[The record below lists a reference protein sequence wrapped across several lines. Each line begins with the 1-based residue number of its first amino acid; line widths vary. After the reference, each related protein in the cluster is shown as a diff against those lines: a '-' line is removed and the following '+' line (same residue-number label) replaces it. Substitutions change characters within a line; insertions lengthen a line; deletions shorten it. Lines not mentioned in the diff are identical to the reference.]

1 MSNRGTFE
9 QLSSFFSLASLSGKT
24 NLTNPICLPL
34 RYRLETVWR
43 WAQERILSNP
53 ASLVKLRCACF
64 YFRFQCCVPASPY
77 PTVSTNSSQSF
88 AHYHVGFS
96 RLWRWAQARILPEP
110 STLVKSACAY
120 FHYRSQLGVTALSV
134 TFVSNHTNACPL
146 ANSTCINLGA
156 RHRRGFYQS
165 HPHLSNPFV
174 LIFTIVPN
182 SALPLGQSPLGQ
194 PAHTGLSP
202 TPCSL
207 Y

>member
-1 MSNRGTFE
+1 MSNCVAFVFTFV
-9 QLSSFFSLASLSGKT
+9 FSAA
-24 NLTNPICLPL
+24 LPPHF
-34 RYRLETVWR
+34 
-43 WAQERILSNP
+43 ILPCQPTRRNFLPSNRVDFT
-53 ASLVKLRCACF
+53 S
-64 YFRFQCCVPASPY
+64 
-77 PTVSTNSSQSF
+77 
-88 AHYHVGFS
+88 
-96 RLWRWAQARILPEP
+96 LWRWAQARILPEP